1 MNTEKYDAVVIGA
14 GPGGYACAIRLGQL
28 KKKTLVVE
36 KARVG
41 GLCLNWGCIPT
52 KALTHVLEVAERVKH
67 LKSAGMTVEN
77 LRIDPAAL
85 CRWKNGVVTKLTK
98 GIEYL
103 FKSNGVAWISGQA
116 ELTSSKKVVVKK
128 STGEKLQVDTEYVV
142 VATGTEASNL
152 PGLAIDRKDIIGT
165 DEALELA
172 EIPQA
177 LLVVGA
183 GASGLE
189 MATIY
194 SRLGSKVTVVE
205 IMDQILPGMDREMV
219 TALHQALVKQGI
231 EVILSSTVAQVDKK
245 NRLQVKIAS
254 QKDRTTVD
262 REFDRI
268 LLTVGRKPLTAGI
281 DGIGIKKNERGFISV
296 DQTLTTS
303 VPGVFAI
310 GDVVGPPLLAHK
322 ASRQGIIVAEI
333 IAGHKTAY
341 NNIAMPSCIFT
352 DPPLA
357 SVGATEEQLRRQG
370 ANIKIGRFPF
380 AASGKAAAMAEHA
393 GLVKIIGDADSGKL
407 LALHILGPEAPSL
420 IGEGVLA
427 IEKAMKVGDIAEA
440 VHPHPTLSEA
450 VMEAA
455 ENFFGKAI
463 HIMNKP

>member
-1 MNTEKYDAVVIGA
+1 MNTEKYDVIVIGA

-28 KKKTLVVE
+28 KRKVLVVE
-36 KARVG
+36 KAKVG

-67 LKSAGMTVEN
+67 LKSAGMTVAN

-103 FKSNGVAWISGQA
+103 FKSNGVNWIQA
-116 ELTSSKKVVVKK
+116 LAEMPSPKQVLIKKPNGETSLLNADFVVI
-128 STGEKLQVDTEYVV
+128 
-142 VATGTEASNL
+142 ATGTEASNL
-152 PGLAIDRKDIIGT
+152 PGLVIDHKDIIGT
-165 DEALELA
+165 DEALELTD
-172 EIPQA
+172 IPPN

-189 MATIY
+189 LGTIY

-219 TALHQALVKQGI
+219 TALHQALTRQGI
-231 EVILSSTVAQVDKK
+231 EIIVNSTVAQVDKK
-245 NRLQVKIAS
+245 ARLQVRIVN
-254 QKDRTTVD
+254 QKDKAGVD

-268 LLTVGRKPLTAGI
+268 LLTVGRKPLAAGI
-281 DGIGIKKNERGFISV
+281 DNVGLKKSERGFIKV
-296 DQTLTTS
+296 DDRLKTNLDNI
-303 VPGVFAI
+303 FAI

-333 IAGHKTAY
+333 IAGHKISY
-341 NNIAMPSCIFT
+341 DIKAMPGCIFT

-357 SVGATEEQLRRQG
+357 SVGATEEQLRREG
-370 ANIKIGRFPF
+370 ANIKIGKFPF
-380 AASGKAAAMAEHA
+380 AASGKAAAMAENV
-393 GLVKIIGDADSGKL
+393 GLVKIIGDAGSGKL
-407 LALHILGPEAPSL
+407 LGMHILGPEAPSL

-427 IEKAMKVGDIAEA
+427 IEQGMKVSDIAEA

-463 HIMNKP
+463 HIVNKP

>member
-28 KKKTLVVE
+28 KKRTLVVE

-116 ELTSSKKVVVKK
+116 ELTGPKKVVVKK

-219 TALHQALVKQGI
+219 TALHQALTRQGI
-231 EVILSSTVAQVDKK
+231 EIIVNSTVARVDKETRQHVRIV
-245 NRLQVKIAS
+245 N
-254 QKDRTTVD
+254 QKDKTGVD

-268 LLTVGRKPLTAGI
+268 LLTVGRKPLTGGI
-281 DGIGIKKNERGFISV
+281 DGIGINKNERGFIVV
-296 DQTLTTS
+296 DQTLGTS

-322 ASRQGIIVAEI
+322 ASRQGVIVAEI

-341 NNIAMPSCIFT
+341 NIIAMPGCIFT

-357 SVGATEEQLRRQG
+357 SVGATEEQLRQQG
-370 ANIKIGRFPF
+370 ANIRIGRFPF

-407 LALHILGPEAPSL
+407 LAMHILGPEAPSL

-427 IEKAMKVGDIAEA
+427 IERGMKVSDIAEA

-463 HIMNKP
+463 HIVNKP